1 VSSNSVGGNAVERR
15 IRRRSVH
22 RSRSTA
28 VSVALV
34 VLAIVAAWIG
44 TESVLRAVGAAPLL
58 ADPQTAVDAALRPD
72 AAFVTIVEVIAVVL
86 VVLGVVLVVL
96 AIAPGRQHRSPVP
109 HDRGAVVIDTRII
122 AATAAN
128 AAGSAAGVPEGN
140 TSASSRGN
148 RTEVRV
154 VPVSGVAVDEAV
166 VRAAV
171 EERLGRLDERFGR
184 RVRVRVAEQ
193 GTLS

>member
-1 VSSNSVGGNAVERR
+1 MSSNSVERR

-28 VSVALV
+28 VSIALV
-34 VLAIVAAWIG
+34 VLVLVAAWVG
-44 TESVLRAVGAAPLL
+44 TESVLRAVGSPPLL

-72 AAFVTIVEVIAVVL
+72 AAFVTIAEVIAIVL
-86 VVLGVVLVVL
+86 VVLGVVSIVL
-96 AIAPGRQHRSPVP
+96 ALKPGRQHRSAVP

-128 AAGSAAGVPEGN
+128 AASSAAGVPEDN
-140 TSASSRGN
+140 TSATSRGAS
-148 RTEVRV
+148 TEVRV
-154 VPVSGVAVDEAV
+154 VPVSGVAVDEAA
-166 VRAAV
+166 VRSAV

-184 RVRVRVAEQ
+184 RVTVRVAEQ
-193 GTLS
+193 GSLS

>member
-1 VSSNSVGGNAVERR
+1 MSSNTVGGNAVERR

-34 VLAIVAAWIG
+34 VLVLVAAWIG
-44 TESVLRAVGAAPLL
+44 TESVLRAVGAAPLV

-72 AAFVTIVEVIAVVL
+72 AAFVTIAEVIAVVL

-96 AIAPGRQHRSPVP
+96 ALKPGRQHRSPVP

-128 AAGSAAGVPEGN
+128 AAGTVAGVPDGN
-140 TSASSRGN
+140 ATATSRGN
-148 RTEVRV
+148 RTQVRV
-154 VPVSGVAVDEAV
+154 VPVSGMPVDEGA

-171 EERLGRLDERFGR
+171 EERLGQLDERFGR
-184 RVRVRVAEQ
+184 RVTVRIAEQ